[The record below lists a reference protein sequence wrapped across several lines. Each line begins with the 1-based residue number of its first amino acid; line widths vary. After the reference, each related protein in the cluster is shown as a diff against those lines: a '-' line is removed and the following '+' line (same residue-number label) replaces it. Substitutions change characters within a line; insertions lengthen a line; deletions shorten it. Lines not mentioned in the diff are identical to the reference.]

1 MPAAPCWGLEP
12 STLVIAGAHHRAGSE
27 LLTRIMGALC
37 KRCFNLKRWKTD
49 YAPGARCAIDVNVGI
64 NAHDDQ
70 FNSSS
75 LIAAYSHGL
84 RLISTGHWKLPLNE
98 LEAALRAAGVPWK
111 MVHVVR
117 QPIDL
122 VLSAYYYHQV
132 SSEPWALEVDP
143 PWYKRMGL
151 QPSLHPGLS
160 FCSQLRSL
168 HPSVGVV
175 LQAQHSMR
183 LLAEMTASA
192 EACAAR
198 PMRCAN
204 VWLETLID
212 DLDSGLKQVLSAIR
226 PSAIMHDQLLAVM
239 SRAGN
244 MSSAQKAKSA
254 HVTRGKHSANERKT
268 LLEILK
274 ASPYGNVQHCAPR

>member
-1 MPAAPCWGLEP
+1 MPASPCWGLEP

-64 NAHDDQ
+64 HAHDDQ

-117 QPIDL
+117 QPIGL
-122 VLSAYYYHQV
+122 VLSAYYLTHGAV
-132 SSEPWALEVDP
+132 VAASAAACPPSMLESAASLRPKREYVD
-143 PWYKRMGL
+143 
-151 QPSLHPGLS
+151 QDTGLS
-160 FCSQLRSL
+160 A
-168 HPSVGVV
+168 P
-175 LQAQHSMR
+175 
-183 LLAEMTASA
+183 
-192 EACAAR
+192 
-198 PMRCAN
+198 PM
-204 VWLETLID
+204 
-212 DLDSGLKQVLSAIR
+212 
-226 PSAIMHDQLLAVM
+226 
-239 SRAGN
+239 
-244 MSSAQKAKSA
+244 
-254 HVTRGKHSANERKT
+254 
-268 LLEILK
+268 
-274 ASPYGNVQHCAPR
+274 